1 MAKGYRAQRVVDTSW
16 NAAIIH
22 PVQTRYLILAALV
35 TGMAILVAGA
45 LWFSQI

>member
-1 MAKGYRAQRVVDTSW
+1 MKGVVDTAG

-22 PVQTRYLILAALV
+22 PMQTRYLILAALV
-35 TGMAILVAGA
+35 TGMAILIAGA

>member
-1 MAKGYRAQRVVDTSW
+1 M
-16 NAAIIH
+16 
-22 PVQTRYLILAALV
+22 QTRYLILAALI

>member
-1 MAKGYRAQRVVDTSW
+1 MSAAFGTGG
-16 NAAIIH
+16 NPAIIRH
-22 PVQTRYLILAALV
+22 MQTRYLILAALV